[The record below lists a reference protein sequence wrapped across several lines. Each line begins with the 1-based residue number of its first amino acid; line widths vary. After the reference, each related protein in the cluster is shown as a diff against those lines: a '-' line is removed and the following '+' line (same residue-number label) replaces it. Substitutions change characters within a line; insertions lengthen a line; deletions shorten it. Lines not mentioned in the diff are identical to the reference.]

1 MDMKKYRLV
10 KRNDGYFN
18 VDLGGVYDGD
28 FVPEGW
34 VFPVSRYVKW
44 YPDEWEE
51 VHDFQVDEI
60 DGEKHYMVELKE
72 GESLTVTI
80 NNYHIGII
88 P

>member
-1 MDMKKYRLV
+1 MKKYRLV
-10 KRNDGYFN
+10 KWDETYSPLELN
-18 VDLGGVYDGD
+18 GVYYGY

-34 VFPVSRYVKW
+34 VFPVSSYVKRH
-44 YPDEWEE
+44 PDEWEE

-60 DGEKHYMVELKE
+60 DGKKHYMIELKE